1 MATKK
6 KIKKSPA
13 KSKNEG
19 CTFRSIMDAI
29 GGFCVAL
36 SILVLSVGMY
46 KMVMHLITINKLP

>member
-6 KIKKSPA
+6 KNKKAPV

-19 CTFRSIMDAI
+19 CTFRSILDTI

-46 KMVMHLITINKLP
+46 KMLMHLISINKLP